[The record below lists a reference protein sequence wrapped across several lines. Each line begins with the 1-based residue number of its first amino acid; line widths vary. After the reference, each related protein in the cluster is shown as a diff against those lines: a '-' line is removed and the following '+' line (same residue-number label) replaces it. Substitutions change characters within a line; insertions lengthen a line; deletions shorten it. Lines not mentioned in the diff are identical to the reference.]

1 MKKIIRSLTFALM
14 ISLLTA
20 TAVFALFTNGDFE
33 TGDFTG
39 WTKSAFINQEFD
51 DPPGAGGTDLSAIV
65 GGPAA
70 APLSLSDPNT
80 AGNLKYP
87 AAGHYSARVNSELS
101 NNDGGYGRNAST
113 ISQTV
118 SAVLDPSDSQV
129 HVRFNYAAVM
139 AQPNDDQHEEDELPY
154 FRIMAVNTSN
164 GNDVLFDF
172 YSFVGEPGR
181 NWLDGAAFEDEG
193 ERWQYI
199 DWTSVDLASSEAHP
213 VEAGD
218 IIILEITASGCSQG
232 GHPGYIYIDEITDLP
247 DGSPTGLSIQAAGPA
262 NANAGSTVTYT
273 YTFSNDT
280 GNPLDLT
287 IVSSPPTHVT
297 FTTLSDTVHCSGT
310 APVTCNFNG
319 IATGS
324 SGSVTI
330 TGDIALAAAGTTLV
344 HDNYTISATG
354 FPAVSGPPM
363 ITTVLPAGSATLTLA
378 ASGAATVKP
387 GDQYTYTLN
396 YTTDMAVSDA
406 QASLTLPVHTTFA
419 SSDES
424 CTVAGGVVTCD
435 LGALSA
441 GDGSF
446 DVIVLLDKLK
456 KAGLTLTLPATSYSI
471 SATDAATVNGSATV
485 TADVLSPF
493 ADVPIGY
500 WALDHIQSIWAAGVT
515 NGCAQAP
522 LRYCP
527 NSFVTRADAA
537 VLIERGMGNFAPTP
551 NPTGMFADVPYPG
564 QPAYYTPFI
573 EEFYNDGI
581 TRGCSSPPLKYC
593 PQDFA
598 TRGEAAVFI
607 ERAIGNFSPSPSTT
621 GMFADVPYPGL
632 EAFTPFIEELYN
644 DGITIGCSQ
653 VPVLLYCPQ
662 SNITRNDIAVFIQ
675 RAFNLPMPS

>member
-14 ISLLTA
+14 ISSLTA
-20 TAVFALFTNGDFE
+20 TAVFALFTNGGFE

-80 AGNLKYP
+80 AGSLKYP

-101 NNDGGYGRNAST
+101 NNDGGYGRNANT

-154 FRIMAVNTSN
+154 FRIRAVNTSN

-181 NWLDGAAFEDEG
+181 NWLDGAAFEDDG

-199 DWTSVDLASSEAHP
+199 DWTSVDLASSAAHP

-218 IIILEITASGCSQG
+218 TIILEITASGCSQG

-262 NANAGSTVTYT
+262 TATAGSTITYT
-273 YTFSNDT
+273 YTFNNDT

-297 FTTLSDTVHCSGT
+297 FTTLSDAVHCSGT

-324 SGSVTI
+324 SGSFTI
-330 TGDIALAAAGTTLV
+330 TGDIDLAAAGTTLV
-344 HDNYTISATG
+344 HDSYTISATG
-354 FPAVSGPPM
+354 FPAVSGTPM
-363 ITTVLPAGSATLTLA
+363 ITNVLPAGSASFTLA
-378 ASGAATVKP
+378 ASGAATLKP

-396 YTTDMAVSDA
+396 YTTDMAVSNA
-406 QASLTLPVHTTFA
+406 QVSLTLPGHTTFV
-419 SSDES
+419 SSDKN
-424 CTVAGGVVTCD
+424 CTVAGGVATCD

-441 GDGSF
+441 GSGSF
-446 DVIVLLDKLK
+446 NFTVLVDRLK
-456 KAGLTLTLPATSYSI
+456 KVSLPLTLDTGSYSI
-471 SATDAATVNGSATV
+471 GAPDAATINGSATV
-485 TADVLSPF
+485 TADVLTPF
-493 ADVPIGY
+493 ADVPEGH
-500 WALDHIQSIWAAGVT
+500 WALDFIQSLWAAGIT
-515 NGCAQAP
+515 SGCSESP
-522 LRYCP
+522 LMYCP
-527 NSFVTRADAA
+527 ENYTNRGEAA
-537 VLIERGMGNFAPTP
+537 VMIERGMGNFSPSPSPA
-551 NPTGMFADVPYPG
+551 GMFADVPYPG
-564 QPAYYTPFI
+564 LEGFTPFI
-573 EEFYNDGI
+573 EEAYNDGI
-581 TRGCSSPPLKYC
+581 TSGCSLSPLMFC
-593 PQDFA
+593 PQSFI
-598 TRGEAAVFI
+598 TRGQAAVMI
-607 ERAIGNFSPSPSTT
+607 QRGIGNFSPSPSPT

-632 EAFTPFIEELYN
+632 EGFTPFIEESYN
-644 DGITIGCSQ
+644 DGITSGCSFS
-653 VPVLLYCPQ
+653 PLMFCPQ
-662 SNITRNDIAVFIQ
+662 INVLRTEMAVFIQ